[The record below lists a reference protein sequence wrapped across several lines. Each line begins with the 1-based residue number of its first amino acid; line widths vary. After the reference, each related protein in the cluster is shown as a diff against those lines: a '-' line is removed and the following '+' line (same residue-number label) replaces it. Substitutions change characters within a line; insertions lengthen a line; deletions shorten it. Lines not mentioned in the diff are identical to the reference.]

1 MKHSFLKRLTAIVLV
16 VIMVVSMIPAFAIG
30 IGAAE
35 ETYTWTRVT
44 SADTLKAGGEFII
57 GYEATANSGVIIP
70 MANTGGATLTAAG
83 FMYSGAAAASA
94 DKSTLDMTT
103 YAQSGAAFIVTIAES
118 TATAGNITIHT
129 GTGYIGNTNTKNNCK
144 LFAEDTT
151 SNGTSFTPTVGAN
164 DVFTLKNANAS
175 YHTFSYNASS
185 PRFACYGGTQR
196 NLVIYQR
203 TVIPAGDPECQH
215 TNTETIP
222 AVPATCTTPG
232 KTEGTQCSDCG
243 YIVTQQED
251 TPLVDHTD
259 NGAGACSVCGKYLT
273 PAAIVDAAYGL
284 ASGASLANG
293 PYTLSGVITSVDEAY
308 NTQYANVTVT
318 MAVTGAD
325 SDKPIKCYRLKG
337 TGADVIAV
345 GTTIT
350 VTGQLKNYN
359 GTIEFDSGCTLDSYT
374 LCEHS
379 ATVVIGADK
388 DATCTEEGS
397 TAGEQCSV
405 CEKILVEET
414 TIAPLGHK
422 DANGDSK
429 CDTCQVSLCTEHN
442 WIDDTDNEANVDATC
457 IATGLMAQVCE
468 KCGEPGEARVLDKV
482 AHATVIDEAVAPSC
496 VATGLTEG
504 SHCSACGEVFVK
516 QTVVDM
522 VDHNYVDNKCTVCGD
537 IIVTGSQLADFT
549 FGENGNASHKD
560 GSAIAADTEYQF
572 GDYTLKFTAV
582 TNVYGGAFDAKGNSA
597 LKLGTSKAGGSFT
610 FTVPANVNLVV
621 IYIAGYKAN
630 TANVEINSTSY
641 TVTTPSNDGAYTKIV
656 VDTSENKTVNLA
668 TTSGGYR
675 AMVNS
680 IEFWGEA
687 TPSIKSFG
695 LSLNK
700 GVTVRVSYDIPA
712 DWLAANPGAVL
723 VFKNGDTVVG
733 EPIAAVAGKNTYSV
747 NLSPANINAALTVT
761 LQTADGLAVGNPA
774 RDVSVA
780 AYMAMVN
787 ADDMTAETLGISDEK
802 LASLRALLTA
812 VYTYGQTA
820 DGTHTGGLVEAF
832 EGVGDLAPVQNAE
845 IFTSVGATLGEYAT
859 VMLNVNAAN
868 IPASAK
874 LSVTLWGNEVIKD
887 GIPADS
893 ITSDGQ
899 LIIQNLWPAN
909 FASTITV
916 TFASDGETVAT
927 LSFTFNEYLKALA
940 GLDGL
945 SEADLNRII
954 ATYRY
959 GVAAAVFAE
968 TA

>member
-232 KTEGTQCSDCG
+232 KTEGTKCSDCG

-259 NGAGACSVCGKYLT
+259 SGAGACSVCGKYLT

-308 NTQYANVTVT
+308 NTQYSNVTVT

-429 CDTCQVSLCTEHN
+429 CDTCQVSLCTEHT
-442 WIDDTDNEANVDATC
+442 WIDGDVVVEGNCTTDRV
-457 IATGLMAQVCE
+457 IAQTCE
-468 KCGEPGEARVLDKV
+468 KCGEPGEDRVIKAEGHKSVPDAAV
-482 AHATVIDEAVAPSC
+482 DATC
-496 VATGLTEG
+496 TATGLTEG
-504 SHCSACGEVFVK
+504 SHCSVCNEILVE
-516 QTVVDM
+516 QTVVPT
-522 VDHNYVDNKCTVCGD
+522 VDHNYVNGVCSVCQKAESTIGFAIGD
-537 IIVTGSQLADFT
+537 SVYFTASDQYMTGISTTSTTYGLLSTNVADALIM
-549 FGENGNASHKD
+549 EVKA
-560 GSAIAADTEYQF
+560 GSVADTYAFYVEGNGYIAWPGGTKNSIQWSE
-572 GDYTLKFTAV
+572 TLDANSSWYITETDGVWSISTAV
-582 TNVYGGAFDAKGNSA
+582 ESTTYGYLAYNKSATRFATYKTATVDGGLNSSYFYVQA
-597 LKLGTSKAGGSFT
+597 VKA
-610 FTVPANVNLVV
+610 
-621 IYIAGYKAN
+621 
-630 TANVEINSTSY
+630 VE
-641 TVTTPSNDGAYTKIV
+641 D
-656 VDTSENKTVNLA
+656 
-668 TTSGGYR
+668 
-675 AMVNS
+675 
-680 IEFWGEA
+680 A

-723 VFKNGDTVVG
+723 VFKDGDTVVG